1 MIISRQS
8 ILIPILVL
16 GLGPLLFGQS
26 SPDTGVVHTS
36 YIESYWQ
43 VGKGMATA
51 PGRWN
56 RDSWFQFG
64 GSVALV
70 GALVPMDN
78 VLNVPFE
85 NWQQSGA
92 KSFGKAGNVVGGLPF
107 QFGLTGAALGVGVLA
122 KNKPMQHFALDNLQA
137 QLFTGGITFVIKE
150 LFHRARPES
159 GRDGYSW
166 FGPFKGGKSDD
177 SFVSGHTSLSF
188 STATMIFL
196 HSKKKWWVGLA
207 AYGLATGV
215 GISRM
220 QMQKHWASDVIG
232 GALLGTAVS
241 AYVYRQQEQRR
252 SGKMAR
258 ILKPLP

>member
-1 MIISRQS
+1 MNIPRQS
-8 ILIPILVL
+8 VLILALVL
-16 GLGPLLFGQS
+16 GYGPMLMGQS
-26 SPDTGVVHTS
+26 PPDS
-36 YIESYWQ
+36 
-43 VGKGMATA
+43 ATA
-51 PGRWN
+51 PVSYLASYWYTGKGIATSPLRWN
-56 RDSWFQFG
+56 RESWFQFG

-70 GALVPMDN
+70 GALIPMDN

-85 NWQQSGA
+85 NWQQNGA
-92 KSFGKAGNVVGGLPF
+92 KSFGEAGDVAGGLPF

-159 GRDGYSW
+159 GLDGYSW
-166 FGPFKGGKSDD
+166 FGPFKGRGND
-177 SFVSGHTSLSF
+177 SFISGHTSLSF

-241 AYVYRQQEQRR
+241 AYVYRQQQQRR